1 MHNTDP
7 TWKDYARELGIN
19 IARAR
24 TAKGYSQDRVA
35 AEAGLSRFTYWK
47 LEQGESNPDTPANPR
62 LRSILAVAQALD
74 VELTDL
80 LPKHIPDL
88 RRR

>member
-1 MHNTDP
+1 MYNTDP

-47 LEQGESNPDTPANPR
+47 LERGESNPDTPANPR

-74 VELTDL
+74 IELADL
-80 LPKHIPDL
+80 LPKHTPDL

>member
-1 MHNTDP
+1 MFNAAP
-7 TWKDYARELGIN
+7 TWKDYAREFGIN
-19 IARAR
+19 VARAR

-47 LEQGESNPDTPANPR
+47 LERGESNPDTPANPR
-62 LRSILAVAQALD
+62 LRSNLAVAQALD
-74 VELTDL
+74 IELADL
-80 LPKHIPDL
+80 LPKHTPDL

>member
-1 MHNTDP
+1 MYNTDP

-74 VELTDL
+74 IEQADL
-80 LPKHIPDL
+80 LPKHTPDL

>member
-1 MHNTDP
+1 MYNIDP
-7 TWKDYARELGIN
+7 TWEDYARELGIN

-24 TAKGYSQDRVA
+24 TAKGYSQDRFA
-35 AEAGLSRFTYWK
+35 AEAGLRASPTGSLKEGNR
-47 LEQGESNPDTPANPR
+47 PRHPPNPR

-74 VELTDL
+74 IELADL
-80 LPKHIPDL
+80 LPKHTPDL